1 MCTQV
6 WSDLRPV
13 ISNGATITCQ
23 SRSISIQVVDC
34 AEPPI
39 ASVSFNHGFKA
50 GAFGRVSSWR
60 RHISLNQLPAFHR
73 SHPLSHSSQGDLT
86 RFPSSG
92 TMTSSMSP
100 YRRADP
106 QVRLRRI
113 RVHSSRHQPVQLS
126 MFLWR
131 RHVCISH
138 YFAIGHP
145 QVRLLLFSRYLAVL
159 FKPSLHESCIH
170 HCSQRQHV
178 VRWKG

>member
-73 SHPLSHSSQGDLT
+73 SHPLSHSSQGELT

-92 TMTSSMSP
+92 TMSP

-113 RVHSSRHQPVQLS
+113 RLHSTRHQPVPS
-126 MFLWR
+126 PTFVWR
-131 RHVCISH
+131 RHACIFH
-138 YFAIGHP
+138 YLVFGHA
-145 QVRLLLFSRYLAVL
+145 QVRLLLF
-159 FKPSLHESCIH
+159 
-170 HCSQRQHV
+170 
-178 VRWKG
+178 